1 MRKLVKSTIATVKAQ
16 YLFYPPELDNLWHES
31 SRLQWRIIGNKPKMH
46 RVDIRT
52 ISNNILYNE

>member
-31 SRLQWRIIGNKPKMH
+31 VRKQWRIIPKINKVLIH
-46 RVDIRT
+46 A